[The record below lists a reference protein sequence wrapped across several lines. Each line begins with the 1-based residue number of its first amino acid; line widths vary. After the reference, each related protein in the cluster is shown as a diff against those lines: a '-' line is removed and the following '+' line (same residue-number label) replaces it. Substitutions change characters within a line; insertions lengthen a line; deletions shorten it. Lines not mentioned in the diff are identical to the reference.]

1 MYIGSFIQRGQDDVW
16 VKNTEHPVAL
26 WTGAEGNHLTP
37 VLGED
42 GEQLVVFAM
51 NVLGTFGYKYA
62 TVRYVMI
69 IQIGETYWVVGAE
82 C

>member
-1 MYIGSFIQRGQDDVW
+1 MYIGSFVQTSVDDVW
-16 VKNTEHPVAL
+16 LKNTSYPVSL
-26 WTGAEGNHLTP
+26 WTGTEGNKLTP
-37 VLGED
+37 VLDSE
-42 GEQLVVFAM
+42 GEQQIVYAM

-69 IQIGETYWVVGAE
+69 VRIGETYWVVGAE